1 VGPQIVNLPRSS
13 AELLER
19 GELFQKRLEELKRT
33 CVVADYG
40 WYPHAPLSALPIVT
54 GLLAEDFEEV
64 AALLAAEPVAD
75 LGCADGDFA
84 LLFAHLGAEVD
95 AIDHA
100 ESNFNQMRGI
110 DVLKR
115 QLESSTLGLK
125 TYDVD
130 LDGRFE
136 LPRDRYGLV
145 LFLGTLYHLKNPF
158 YVLETLAGKAA
169 YCILSTRIAQVT
181 FKTGVEIESEPV
193 AYLLEPREAN
203 NDPTNFWIFSEA
215 GLMRLLARTGW
226 MVRARITAG
235 CLTQSNPVE
244 PRADQRIFLLLKSR
258 TRYPDLH
265 VRVISGWHEVEQDA
279 WRWTMKRFSLE
290 VVLPKDR
297 PAREFALKFT
307 VPEVV
312 IAGSPTV
319 RIKCSIGGEPAG
331 SIMCDSPCTIEFRG
345 VFPESALAKPEIV
358 LDFEIESSFAS
369 PGDERDL
376 GILVP
381 LLDRLHVSTGR
392 LPFRIS

>member
-1 VGPQIVNLPRSS
+1 
-13 AELLER
+13 LEQ
-19 GELFQKRLEELKRT
+19 GKLFQTQLEELKRAST
-33 CVVADYG
+33 VADYG
-40 WYPHAPLSALPIVT
+40 WYPHAPLSALRFVSD
-54 GLLAEDFEEV
+54 LLAGDFEEV
-64 AALLAAEPVAD
+64 AALVATEPVAD
-75 LGCADGDFA
+75 IGCADGDFA
-84 LLFAHLGAEVD
+84 LFFAHLGADAD

-115 QLESSTLGLK
+115 QLGLGLRV
-125 TYDVD
+125 YDVD

-145 LFLGTLYHLKNPF
+145 LFLGALYHLKNPF

-169 YCILSTRIAQVT
+169 YCMFSTRIAQVT
-181 FKTGVEIESEPV
+181 FKTGVNIESEPV
-193 AYLLEPREAN
+193 AYLLDPREAN
-203 NDPTNFWIFSEA
+203 NDPTNFWIYSEA

-226 MVRARITAG
+226 MVRARIKAG

-244 PRADQRIFLLLKSR
+244 PLADQRIFLLLKSR
-258 TRYPDLH
+258 TRYPDLQ
-265 VRVISGWHEVEQDA
+265 VRAVAGWHEVEQDA

-290 VVLPKDR
+290 VVLPKDQ

-312 IAGSPTV
+312 ISSSPTV
-319 RIKCSIGGEPAG
+319 RVKCSIGGDSAG
-331 SIMCDSPCTIEFRG
+331 AITCDSPGTIEFRG
-345 VFPESALAKPEIV
+345 VFPESALRKPEIA
-358 LDFEIESSFAS
+358 LDFAVESSFTS
-369 PGDERDL
+369 PGDEREV

-381 LLDRLHVSTGR
+381 LLDRSHVSTNR